1 MVPSRSLVVLVAA
14 TLAVVAGVTA
24 YGALH
29 SAQQKVFRHQRVAT
43 VYVVRATVPRAESA
57 ADAAAQGLIVPSPMP
72 ARYVPT
78 DAVRTLST
86 IDTDVAGAELA
97 TGEVVVRGMFVSAT
111 DNPGAAAQS
120 LPAGDVAVSVSVS
133 PSEAVAGM
141 IEPGDTVDV
150 LLDLHG
156 GTETDLYPSVPVLAV
171 GQTLVPPPGAA
182 PSSPAG
188 ATPTFND
195 LVTFAVPPAVA
206 AHIPPAR
213 SGAGGVTQ
221 GLYLALD
228 RSGTVPST
236 GPGLALP
243 GSSLIPGF
251 GTTTTTTTTTPDRS
265 SGGEDDDVG
274 PNGELE
280 P

>member
-1 MVPSRSLVVLVAA
+1 MVPSRSLIVLVAA

-24 YGALH
+24 YSALH
-29 SAQQKVFRHQRVAT
+29 SAQQKVFRHQAVAT
-43 VYVVRATVPRAESA
+43 VYVVRAEVPRAESA
-57 ADAAAQGLIVPSPMP
+57 AAAAQQGLIVRSPIP
-72 ARYVPT
+72 ARYVPS
-78 DAVRTLST
+78 DAVTDLTSIR
-86 IDTDVAGAELA
+86 DDVAGAVLA
-97 TGEVVVRGMFVSAT
+97 TGEVVVRGMFVAAT
-111 DNPGAAAQS
+111 ENPGAAAQS

-150 LLDLHG
+150 LIDVQG
-156 GTETDLYPSVPVLAV
+156 GIETDLYRAVPVLAV

-182 PSSPAG
+182 PSSPAA
-188 ATPTFND
+188 ATPTYDD
-195 LVTFAVPPAVA
+195 LVTFAVPAAVA

-213 SGAGGVTQ
+213 SGAGGVTH

-228 RSGTVPST
+228 RAGTVPTT
-236 GPGLALP
+236 GPGTALS
-243 GSSLIPGF
+243 GATLIPGF

-265 SGGEDDDVG
+265 SGGHDDDEG